1 MTLEPPH
8 FLIDFRASVQLKHG
22 STNLFKVTV
31 DGTLEGPLPLRL
43 HAKATFEI
51 LWFDFS
57 VNFDFTLAN
66 GDPGQLPAPAVALEG
81 KVMAALADP
90 TNWTAQHEANL
101 ASGVAFR
108 ALPAGAPPVL
118 DPLGRFTVKQQVA
131 PLNTQRAIDTYGGA
145 TVAGAKHFALVAAF
159 NNQPATPVE
168 GAFVPARY
176 FTMSDDDELAAPS
189 FETMDAG
196 VALGD
201 GSVSFDAGGIVAAS
215 VEYDE
220 FVVNPTPAGSAP
232 AQRFRPPARAG
243 ALQADDRRSA
253 GPARH
258 GRGGPGA
265 GAQCRRRALP
275 QHRRSAG
282 GDDHDARLA
291 RGACRGDDAGRRQGA
306 RGRHHLECDQGQPR
320 DPGQRRRPLAGRP
333 CPRTADLSER
343 TDRHD

>member
-1 MTLEPPH
+1 
-8 FLIDFRASVQLKHG
+8 
-22 STNLFKVTV
+22 
-31 DGTLEGPLPLRL
+31 
-43 HAKATFEI
+43 
-51 LWFDFS
+51 
-57 VNFDFTLAN
+57 
-66 GDPGQLPAPAVALEG
+66 VALEG

-131 PLNTQRAIDTYGGA
+131 PLNTERAIDTYGGA

-220 FVVNPTPAGSAP
+220 FVVNPAPAGSAP
-232 AQRFRPPARAG
+232 ARAVSAARP
-243 ALQADDRRSA
+243 
-253 GPARH
+253 
-258 GRGGPGA
+258 
-265 GAQCRRRALP
+265 
-275 QHRRSAG
+275 
-282 GDDHDARLA
+282 
-291 RGACRGDDAGRRQGA
+291 
-306 RGRHHLECDQGQPR
+306 
-320 DPGQRRRPLAGRP
+320 RRRPTSCRPPLCGPSAPWARRPGRRCGMSAARASATP
-333 CPRTADLSER
+333 ARRRWRGS
-343 TDRHD
+343 